1 MLACIVS
8 LLAMPGFAQGDESTR
23 LSLRERWMQRQ
34 SDDSATDAP
43 PTQPGDFTFTL
54 RHDGLL
60 RTYRLHVPASYS
72 AARPTPLLVALH
84 GGGGS
89 MDHQADDAR
98 YGLIGK
104 SEREGFI
111 LVFPNGFSRL
121 RSGKLATW
129 NAGECC
135 GTARD
140 RQVDDAGFIRQV
152 VAKVARQMTIDRHRI
167 YAAGMSN
174 GGMMAYRLACE
185 MADVFR
191 AVASVAGTHNARRC
205 APARPV
211 SVLHIHARND
221 THVLFDGGAGEV
233 FRDPSLVTDF
243 TSVPATV
250 STWTGL
256 DGCPARPRRVL
267 DRPDAYCER
276 YSPCRGGSEVQ
287 LCVTATGGHSWPGGN
302 KRRGE
307 PASQAISAT
316 DLMWDFFSRH

>member
-1 MLACIVS
+1 MLACIVI

-34 SDDSATDAP
+34 SDDSATDALL
-43 PTQPGDFTFTL
+43 TEPGDFTFTL

-191 AVASVAGTHNARRC
+191 AVASVAGTHNVRRC

-307 PASQAISAT
+307 PASRAISAT